1 MFFFFF
7 FRWTGSKSHEIPR
20 PVDGSWIAND
30 IFHQFRDT
38 RYKIRVCIIYIRAYL
53 TYINGDNQKF
63 WLHPKCIIRNRW
75 QSNEEREKNTSQ
87 RSPPIFKMWGTQLI
101 TIALNAYKMS
111 VLSSSCYLFSYLA
124 PPHSGC
130 INCRSDISMGSS
142 GNVGLKMVLYTK
154 LAELHGEL

>member
-1 MFFFFF
+1 V
-7 FRWTGSKSHEIPR
+7 T
-20 PVDGSWIAND
+20 
-30 IFHQFRDT
+30 T
-38 RYKIRVCIIYIRAYL
+38 RSFDSIQNAFVVERCATFPKVRIR
-53 TYINGDNQKF
+53 
-63 WLHPKCIIRNRW
+63 IRNRW